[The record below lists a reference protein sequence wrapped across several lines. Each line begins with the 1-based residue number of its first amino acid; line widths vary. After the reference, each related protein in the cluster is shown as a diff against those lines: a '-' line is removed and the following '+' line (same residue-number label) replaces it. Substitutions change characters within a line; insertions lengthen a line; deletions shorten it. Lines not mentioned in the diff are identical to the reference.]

1 MNESPSAIAAFQDA
15 VATLLRE
22 TAARVIM
29 PRYCALAEHEIE
41 EKAADDFV
49 TVADREAEAMLEEGL
64 GKIIPGLPVV
74 GEEAAFANASV
85 LERLSGDCWIID
97 PIDGTRNFAAGHP
110 PFAIMLAMASNGE
123 AHSGWIYDPVRDRLL
138 VTHKGKGAFRDGER
152 VTVTP
157 SGRARPNLAAMTKF
171 MAPEQRALFEGEILP
186 HYAEAAAPQC
196 SAEQYPL
203 VAFGEHD
210 LAIYERTYAWDHA
223 AGSLFLGE
231 AGGRAARPDGTPYR
245 VDDDRTGMVV
255 ATTPALFDE
264 FAERLTRSGYKP
276 GV

>member
-1 MNESPSAIAAFQDA
+1 MNESASAIDAFHAA
-15 VATLLRE
+15 VAALLRD
-22 TAARVIM
+22 TAAKVVM

-64 GKIIPGLPVV
+64 AKIIPGLPVV
-74 GEEAAFANASV
+74 GEEAAFADASV
-85 LERLSGDCWIID
+85 LQRLSGDCWIVD

-110 PFAIMLAMASNGE
+110 PFAIMLAMASGGE
-123 AHSGWIYDPVRDRLL
+123 AHTGWIYDPVRERLL
-138 VTHKGKGAFRDGER
+138 VTHKGKGAFCDGER
-152 VTVTP
+152 VTVKP
-157 SGRARPNLAAMTKF
+157 SGRTRPNLAAMTKF
-171 MAPEQRALFEGEILP
+171 MAPEQRALFEAEILP
-186 HYAEAAAPQC
+186 HYAVADAPQC

-210 LAIYERTYAWDHA
+210 LAIYERTHAWDHA
-223 AGSLFLGE
+223 AVSLFLNE

-245 VDDDRTGMVV
+245 VDDTRTGMLA